1 MNLKDFFEIYPTDE
15 RCLYKLFSLKYGF
28 KPYCS
33 FCKKRRSFKKLVGR
47 PVYQCGGGHQISPL
61 AGTIFENSSTH
72 LQLWFYAI
80 FIMTVTRSGISAK
93 ALQRELKVTYKT
105 AWRMMKQ
112 IRSVMGKEEGG
123 LLEGIIEVDESY
135 FGGKGV
141 NRAYEWHQGKKKKQ
155 VLMGIVQ
162 RQGGASIKHISHA
175 GKKIL
180 MKGIKDRVSPR
191 SHIMT
196 DDSPM
201 YNDLYQ
207 YGYFNHHTVD
217 HSAKEYV
224 RKQLFHTNS
233 VEGLWG
239 RIKPAVRGVYRNVS
253 PKYLESYMDEYC
265 FRYNNRKN
273 PDEMFEMILKQV

>member
-1 MNLKDFFEIYPTDE
+1 MNLRDFFEIYSTDE

-33 FCKKRRSFKKLVGR
+33 FCKRRRSFKKLDGR

-112 IRSVMGKEEGG
+112 IRMAMGKEEGN
-123 LLEGIIEVDESY
+123 LFSGIVEVDETY
-135 FGGKGV
+135 VGGKGI
-141 NRAYEWHQGKKKKQ
+141 NRAYEWRQGRKKKE
-155 VLMGIVQ
+155 VLMGMVE
-162 RQGGASIKHISHA
+162 RGGRARISHIESA
-175 GKKIL
+175 SHTIL
-180 MKGIKDRVSPR
+180 INQIKEHIDPR
-191 SHIMT
+191 AHVMT
-196 DDSPM
+196 DDASS
-201 YNDLYQ
+201 YNSLYRH
-207 YGYFNHHTVD
+207 GYFKHYTVD

-224 RKQLFHTNS
+224 RNKLFHTNS

-239 RIKPAVRGVYRNVS
+239 RIKPAVKGVYRNVS

-265 FRYNNRKN
+265 FRYNNRKS
-273 PDEMFEMILKQV
+273 PDEMFELILSQA